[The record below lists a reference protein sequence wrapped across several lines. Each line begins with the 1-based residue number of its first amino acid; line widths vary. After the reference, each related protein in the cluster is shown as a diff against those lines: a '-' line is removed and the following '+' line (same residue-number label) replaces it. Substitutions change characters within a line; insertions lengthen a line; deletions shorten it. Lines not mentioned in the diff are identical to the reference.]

1 MNAPLGLVDRAAA
14 RARYDAALIE
24 QATAVEIAA
33 WKAAA
38 WLRDYRFL
46 VERYSPADLVAYDT
60 LVAHLVDA
68 TETKPR
74 QTKAAHDAW
83 RAASGRHPREVRS

>member
-46 VERYSPADLVAYDT
+46 VERYSPDPRACARHANQRT
-60 LVAHLVDA
+60 AQSRA
-68 TETKPR
+68 T
-74 QTKAAHDAW
+74 
-83 RAASGRHPREVRS
+83 